1 MKFQT
6 YLEHKDTGER
16 RYYASAGHREAAH
29 RKIKLSSDR
38 WKNPDRK
45 QIRLSKSP

>member
-1 MKFQT
+1 MTFKT

-29 RKIKLSSDR
+29 RRMKHSPDR

-45 QIRLSKSP
+45 QIKTTKTP